1 MRRLHTPVTGLRAF
15 GATVAAMAARR
26 QKRPP
31 LSRACR
37 AIPRALKE
45 RGARAAVTL
54 DVTRKGLLL
63 AIGMAVLALWPAAA
77 LAQDLPAY
85 TAKAGMLN
93 IGADPERP
101 EAEIFHVAYTAVGA
115 DPATRPVT
123 FVWNGGPG
131 GASIFLHL
139 SAIGPKIIV
148 SAGDGSFPAAPARL
162 ETNPDSWISF
172 TDLVFIDPVGTGYSR
187 TLPGP
192 DGALRDPKPFYT
204 TMGDL
209 DSIAQF
215 IRQWLTVNK
224 RWGSPKAIAGE
235 SYGGMRV
242 AALTRILAE
251 GYSINLN
258 RAVMISPELNVNA
271 SFDSYSLMFPMTQI
285 PTQAAIASVHGKGG
299 FGTDDAAMMAAEDY
313 ALNAYLTGL
322 ATLGRMTP
330 EQQTAFYARVSEAI
344 GIDPALLV
352 RHNGRIDQLV
362 YAGSL
367 LADKGLVLDRY
378 DGSQASDN
386 PKPQDPGI
394 GVLDRSLT
402 VMTGILLSPFMDYVR
417 TDLGYATDRDYV
429 PLSLLVNAAFDRT
442 STVGTP
448 EDVGIALAQNT
459 DLKVLVVH
467 GTFDTVTPYFM
478 SRFVLEQA
486 TRAKGARQRLYFG
499 TYPGGH
505 MFYLRKASR
514 AEFAADVRGFF
525 ETPP

>member
-1 MRRLHTPVTGLRAF
+1 
-15 GATVAAMAARR
+15 MA
-26 QKRPP
+26 
-31 LSRACR
+31 L
-37 AIPRALKE
+37 AL
-45 RGARAAVTL
+45 ALVL
-54 DVTRKGLLL
+54 
-63 AIGMAVLALWPAAA
+63 AVLAGWSSATR
-77 LAQDLPAY
+77 AQDLPAF
-85 TAKAGMLN
+85 TAKAGMMN

-101 EAEIFHVAYTAVGA
+101 EAEIFHVAYTLDGA

-123 FVWNGGPG
+123 FLWNGGPG
-131 GASIFLHL
+131 GASIFLHIA
-139 SAIGPKIIV
+139 AIGPKTIAT
-148 SAGDGSFPAAPARL
+148 AGDGTFPAAPARL
-162 ETNPDSWISF
+162 ETNPDSWITF

-192 DGALRDPKPFYT
+192 DGTLRDPTPYYS

-215 IRQWLTVNK
+215 IRQWLTVNH

-251 GYSINLN
+251 TYAINLN

-271 SFDSYSLMFPMTQI
+271 SFDSYSLVFPMTQI
-285 PTQAAIASVHGKGG
+285 PTQAAVAAAHGRGV
-299 FGTDDAAMMAAEDY
+299 FAADAAGLQAAEDY
-313 ALNAYLTGL
+313 ALGDYLTGL

-330 EQQTAFYARVSEAI
+330 EAQTAFFARLAEVI
-344 GIDPALLV
+344 GIDPALLA
-352 RHNGRIDQLV
+352 RFNGRIDQLTF
-362 YAGSL
+362 AGSL
-367 LADKGLVLDRY
+367 MADKGLVLDRY
-378 DGSQASDN
+378 DGAQASDN
-386 PKPQDPGI
+386 PRPQDPGI

-402 VMTGILLSPFMDYVR
+402 VLSGILLSPLMDHLR
-417 TDLGYATDRDYV
+417 TDLGYVTDRAYL
-429 PLSLLVNAAFDRT
+429 PLNMEVNAAFDRT

-467 GTFDTVTPYFM
+467 GAYDTVTPYFM

-486 TRAKGARQRLYFG
+486 TRARGARERLYFG

-505 MFYLRKASR
+505 MFYLRRGSR
-514 AEFAADVRGFF
+514 AEFARDVRGFY
-525 ETPP
+525 ETTP

>member
-1 MRRLHTPVTGLRAF
+1 MGLRF
-15 GATVAAMAARR
+15 GRR
-26 QKRPP
+26 FFVVFAVVFS
-31 LSRACR
+31 LGGT
-37 AIPRALKE
+37 LT
-45 RGARAAVTL
+45 GA
-54 DVTRKGLLL
+54 GQ
-63 AIGMAVLALWPAAA
+63 
-77 LAQDLPAY
+77 AQELPAY

-101 EAEIFHVAYTAVGA
+101 EAEIFHVAYTVEGV
-115 DPATRPVT
+115 DPAVRPVT

-139 SAIGPKIIV
+139 AAIGPKTIV
-148 SAGDGSFPAAPARL
+148 TAGDGSFPSVPARL

-192 DGALRDPKPFYT
+192 DGVPRDPTPYFN

-215 IRQWLTVNK
+215 IRQWLTVNQ

-251 GYSINLN
+251 KYSINLN

-271 SFDSYSLMFPMTQI
+271 AFDSYSLVFPMAQI
-285 PTQAAIASVHGKGG
+285 PTQAGIASVHGRGG
-299 FGTDDAAMMAAEDY
+299 FGTDAAARQAAEEY
-313 ALNAYLTGL
+313 ALNEYLTGL
-322 ATLGRMTP
+322 AALGRMTP
-330 EQQTAFYARVSEAI
+330 EKRTAFLARLSEVI
-344 GIDPALLV
+344 GIEPALLD
-352 RHNGRIDQLV
+352 RNNGRIDQLLF
-362 YAGSL
+362 AGSL
-367 LADKGLVLDRY
+367 LADKGLVIDRY

-386 PKPQDPGI
+386 PRPQDAAI
-394 GVLDRSLT
+394 GVLDRSLN
-402 VMTGILLSPFMDYVR
+402 VLTGILLTPFMDYVR
-417 TDLGYATDRDYV
+417 TDLGYESTRDYI
-429 PLSLLVNAAFDRT
+429 PLNLALNGAFDRA
-442 STVGTP
+442 SSVGTP
-448 EDVGIALAQNT
+448 DDVGIALAQNT

-467 GTFDTVTPYFM
+467 GAYDTVTPYFM

-486 TRAKGARQRLYFG
+486 TRAKGARERLFFG
-499 TYPGGH
+499 TYAGGH
-505 MFYLRKASR
+505 MFYLSTGSR

-525 ETPP
+525 ETAP